1 MCHSQILQAATI
13 VIIILFMMQPC
24 DSTYGSKSGH
34 CGGMSGYYGG
44 MSGPGDL
51 SSYGGKSGYC
61 GENKSGYCGRKS
73 GYCGAMDPVAQSES
87 SVLRYQ
93 GNI

>member
-1 MCHSQILQAATI
+1 
-13 VIIILFMMQPC
+13 
-24 DSTYGSKSGH
+24 
-34 CGGMSGYYGG
+34 MSGYYGG

-61 GENKSGYCGRKS
+61 AGKSGYCGENKSGYCAGKSGYCAGKS

-87 SVLRYQ
+87 SMLRYQ